1 MGEPELKRLAESTL
15 RGIELRNGIEVSGY
29 PRSKGA
35 KVLHVGVGAFHRG
48 HLAPY
53 FDTMNAQIDE
63 PWLIHGASLQTP
75 RAGHQLNPQD
85 GLFLHQAQ
93 GADNPRYRL
102 IRSLLQVG
110 YVAEEPD
117 ELIAHIA
124 APTTQLLTLTIT
136 EKGYCL
142 DTVTGLLDQDH
153 PLIQHDLT
161 TDGAPQTAIGFMVR
175 GLQERRAGA
184 GGPLTI
190 LSCDNLI
197 QNGRRCREAVLSFA
211 ELWDPTLTVWIEAQ
225 VRFPS
230 SVVDRICPAVTEADR
245 ARAQQLLTLEDRGT
259 VVAEDFCEWVIEDD
273 FAGAKP
279 PLELAGVTW
288 VDNVAPFESRKLR
301 LLNAG
306 HSALAYLGGLLGLST
321 VHDAIVTPTLAE
333 FINDLWLEIGATLDG
348 DAASSAPDYCAAL
361 LTRFAN
367 PNLDH
372 PLEQIGTDGSQKLP
386 LRIIAPLQERLEQGL
401 ASPRLTEVVAAWL
414 YWHWG
419 TTLSGA
425 PLSFSDPLAAQFK
438 SVLGQQQRCTVQ
450 AATDLARSYPPL
462 AALLE
467 RFPPWESDLGQA
479 FASLPEKLLG
489 PTQAC

>member
-1 MGEPELKRLAESTL
+1 MGKPELKRLAESTL
-15 RGIELRNGIEVSGY
+15 RSIELRNGIEVSGY

-53 FDTMNAQIDE
+53 FDTMNARIDE

-85 GLFLHQAQ
+85 GLFLHQAH
-93 GADNPRYRL
+93 GVDKSRFRL

-110 YVAEEPD
+110 YITEEPD
-117 ELIAHIA
+117 DLIAHIA
-124 APTTQLLTLTIT
+124 APDTQLLTLTIT

-211 ELWDPTLTVWIEAQ
+211 ELWDPTLAVWIEAQ

-245 ARAQQLLTLEDRGT
+245 ARAQQVLTLEDRGT
-259 VVAEDFCEWVIEDD
+259 VVSEDFSEWVIEDS
-273 FAGAKP
+273 FAGERP

-288 VDNVAPFESRKLR
+288 VNNVAPWEARKLR
-301 LLNAG
+301 LLNAS
-306 HSALAYLGGLLGLST
+306 HSALAYLGGLLDLPT
-321 VHDAIVTPTLAE
+321 VHDAIANPTLAD
-333 FINDLWLEIGATLDG
+333 FIDDLWQEIAVTLDR
-348 DAASSAPDYCAAL
+348 DAASGITDYCAAL

-367 PNLDH
+367 PNLAH

-386 LRIIAPLQERLEQGL
+386 LRIIAPLRERLEQGL
-401 ASPRLTEVVAAWL
+401 SSPRLTEVIAAWL
-414 YWHWG
+414 YWQWG

-438 SVLGQQQRCTVQ
+438 SIIDQRERS
-450 AATDLARSYPPL
+450 AALIAIDLARSYPPL
-462 AALLE
+462 APLLKQ
-467 RFPPWESDLGQA
+467 FPAWESDLDQA
-479 FASLPEKLLG
+479 FDSIPGKLLDKG
-489 PTQAC
+489 